1 MAGSHLIP
9 MSTTSLYQ
17 ENELMSL
24 RIDKGSRAVRCV
36 IVRSGGTILSTVILE
51 ISPESSYFSPSYDI
65 EYNIFGL
72 ELWKLRI

>member
-1 MAGSHLIP
+1 MFWVIALSGRCSIER
-9 MSTTSLYQ
+9 TRGA
-17 ENELMSL
+17 L
-24 RIDKGSRAVRCV
+24 RIDKGFRAVRCV